1 MKYFNVFSNILFT
14 KGATRILISDLQRNV
29 SELMPLELY
38 VIIEELK
45 SNSIDDILDLY
56 DEESK
61 IIVEEYI
68 NFLKEKEYGFITEN
82 SIDKNFPQYSYKF
95 QDHSAVSNII
105 VELDKI

>member
-38 VIIEELK
+38 EIVEELK
-45 SNSIDDILDLY
+45 SNSIDEILDLY
-56 DEESK
+56 DNESK

-68 NFLKEKEYGFITEN
+68 DFLKEKE
-82 SIDKNFPQYSYKF
+82 P
-95 QDHSAVSNII
+95 V
-105 VELDKI
+105 